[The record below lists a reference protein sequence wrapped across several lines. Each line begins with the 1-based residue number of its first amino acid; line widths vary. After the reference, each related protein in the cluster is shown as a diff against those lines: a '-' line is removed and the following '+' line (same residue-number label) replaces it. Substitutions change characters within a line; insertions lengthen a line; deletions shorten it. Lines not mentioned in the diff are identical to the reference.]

1 MRYGIGPWLLAVI
14 LSISPGVVA
23 QGQEETPSP
32 RGRSR
37 RRQDRRKGDPTAPG
51 KSKFERPG
59 RRFGGDQGMPPDMVD
74 FPMEDY
80 DEGPIDEPHPD
91 AAQVPPA
98 PVPDSTMDYLAAI
111 GTLALAFAVVT
122 AAAVMRVRRVL
133 SADAAFKLIA
143 LSLIVV
149 AGLPAPVQIC
159 PGADGPD
166 DGRARHGPRLH
177 LRQADGEHRAGRR
190 PAQVV
195 AGRHPAGLSRTAYA
209 PPEVAVRPRRRLVRT
224 PRAW

>member
-1 MRYGIGPWLLAVI
+1 MEVSMRFGIGFGLLAVF

-23 QGQEETPSP
+23 QEQEESPSP
-32 RGRSR
+32 A
-37 RRQDRRKGDPTAPG
+37 RKASPEAGPSEGGSTAPG

-59 RRFGGDQGMPPDMVD
+59 RRFGGDQGMPPDMGD
-74 FPMEDY
+74 FPIEDY

-91 AAQVPPA
+91 AGAVAPA

-149 AGLPAPVQIC
+149 AGLS
-159 PGADGPD
+159 
-166 DGRARHGPRLH
+166 L
-177 LRQADGEHRAGRR
+177 LR
-190 PAQVV
+190 
-195 AGRHPAGLSRTAYA
+195 SRYA
-209 PPEVAVRPRRRLVRT
+209 PELMAPMMVVLGTSLGFIFGKQMGSTVPEETHSESPPVAT
-224 PRAW
+224 PPA

>member
-23 QGQEETPSP
+23 RGQEEEPSLKRKAQAEAGP
-32 RGRSR
+32 SEGR
-37 RRQDRRKGDPTAPG
+37 PTAPE
-51 KSKFERPG
+51 KSKFDRPG
-59 RRFGGDQGMPPDMVD
+59 RRFGGDQGMPPDMGD

-80 DEGPIDEPHPD
+80 NEGPIDEPHPD
-91 AAQVPPA
+91 AGAVAPA

-149 AGLPAPVQIC
+149 AGLS
-159 PGADGPD
+159 
-166 DGRARHGPRLH
+166 L
-177 LRQADGEHRAGRR
+177 LR
-190 PAQVV
+190 
-195 AGRHPAGLSRTAYA
+195 SKYA
-209 PPEVAVRPRRRLVRT
+209 PELMAPMMVVLGTSLGFIFGKQMGSTVPEGT
-224 PRAW
+224 PRESPPVATPPA